1 VIFSFVCFLV
11 IVNIQDA
18 VGNKAKIE
26 FAQKVQVEVKSDKYE
41 SRILVGFFDAVYYT
55 NFILLN

>member
-1 VIFSFVCFLV
+1 
-11 IVNIQDA
+11 VNIQDA